1 MGPVGLAARRRRV
14 AGHGAGGVRGGD
26 FAALAAAL
34 LSSPAEP
41 AESLPRAPASVAGA
55 AGSVEAAAPRG
66 LYLLVP
72 AGIEPS
78 ARRAA
83 VLAAAGRLAPQGRP
97 AAVLIF
103 ENGTVDAHVFGEL
116 AWGRLGPQTDVD
128 RAIDTLVG
136 QCDPVGIVLL
146 DPLNGELRRLGPAAR
161 RTVFMATPDAESVVE
176 TYRTLKAWLARTGGA
191 GAAGA
196 SDAALLV
203 LGRAD
208 DQRVARFHG
217 RLRQAARGFLGCDL
231 AIQGSLAPDLES
243 GRDGRGAFQVLSKA
257 PADQVWPRLLD
268 AAGCGAPHA
277 GELDASVGEAG
288 LPAPAAGHAL
298 APAATAAPAA
308 PGVCPAFSLWTPA
321 DRGELAAAIEAQVPS
336 LLGGAIRLVFRVEVD
351 EPDAPPLAAVRNDGG
366 LVAILLPAPGE
377 TPDTRAAQ
385 RWLAVHRRLL
395 ARAYPSAG
403 IAAEATPSA
412 IVLAPLEALPASDGI
427 RRIVPVRLGG
437 HRGIVLVP

>member
-1 MGPVGLAARRRRV
+1 MEPVGLAARRRRV
-14 AGHGAGGVRGGD
+14 AGREPGGARGED
-26 FAALAAAL
+26 FAALADAL
-34 LSSPAEP
+34 LSSPPEP
-41 AESLPRAPASVAGA
+41 AVSLPRAPAAVAGTGA
-55 AGSVEAAAPRG
+55 VVEADAPRG

-97 AAVLIF
+97 AAVFIF

-128 RAIDTLVG
+128 RAIGTLVG

-146 DPLNGELRRLGPAAR
+146 DPLNGELRRLGPASR
-161 RTVFMATPDAESVVE
+161 RTVFMATPDAESVLE
-176 TYRTLKAWLARTGGA
+176 TYRTLKAWRA
-191 GAAGA
+191 GAGA

-208 DQRVARFHG
+208 DEQAARFHG

-231 AIQGSLAPDLES
+231 AIQGFLTSDPES
-243 GRDGRGAFQVLSKA
+243 GRDGRGAFQVLSKV

-268 AAGCGAPHA
+268 AAGCGAPQP
-277 GELDASVGEAG
+277 GELGPSAGEAG
-288 LPAPAAGHAL
+288 PPALPVGAPALAAAGHAL
-298 APAATAAPAA
+298 APAAAPALT
-308 PGVCPAFSLWTPA
+308 GVCPAFSLWNPA

-336 LLGGAIRLVFRVEVD
+336 LLDGAIRLVFRVDVD
-351 EPDAPPLAAVRNDGG
+351 ESDAPPLAAVRDDGG

-377 TPDTRAAQ
+377 TPDTRAAEG
-385 RWLAVHRRLL
+385 WLAVHRRLL

-403 IAAEATPSA
+403 IAAEATTSA
-412 IVLAPLEALPASDGI
+412 IVLAPLGALPAADGVC
-427 RRIVPVRLGG
+427 RFVPVRLGG
-437 HRGIVLVP
+437 HRGVVLVP